1 MRCVR
6 ECCKDKKFVDKDHYT
21 LLHVSLFETP
31 CKCCGSEHTLLN
43 RTPDKEGYMQAN
55 LQCKII
61 SHKTI
66 QAMLSHQQL
75 NREFWPCPFSLA
87 REAGYNE
94 DKTEA
99 AVEQVSNQGAG
110 KWMKE
115 SERRSFRYDAL
126 NSCFAHRIGKPPEM
140 EGKEKLVVPIT
151 GQRPKSGKCKH
162 RR

>member
-1 MRCVR
+1 
-6 ECCKDKKFVDKDHYT
+6 
-21 LLHVSLFETP
+21 
-31 CKCCGSEHTLLN
+31 
-43 RTPDKEGYMQAN
+43 MQAN

-61 SHKTI
+61 SHKTV

-99 AVEQVSNQGAG
+99 AVDEVINQGAG

-115 SERRSFRYDAL
+115 SEIRSFRYDAF
-126 NSCFAHRIGKPPEM
+126 NSCFAYRIGKQPDKV
-140 EGKEKLVVPIT
+140 GEKLVIPIT
-151 GQRPKSGKCKH
+151 GQRPKSGKGKH